1 MKEKLILLDQILISE
16 EVVKKLKQIVDIEW
30 IEKNE
35 LMEKIHDAKIIM
47 SEFTRITRKEMDVA
61 PVLKGIIVDG
71 VGYDHIDVEA
81 SKEGKPIR

>member
-1 MKEKLILLDQILISE
+1 
-16 EVVKKLKQIVDIEW
+16 
-30 IEKNE
+30 
-35 LMEKIHDAKIIM
+35 M

-61 PVLKGIIVDG
+61 PVLKDIIVDG